1 MDRIHRL
8 FAKALQCSSEVKFI
22 KLWEQAERFMSV
34 WARAMN
40 YCYRNGIEVP
50 KEQEAER
57 KALEKAIRAC
67 GMEETSEA
75 FLPGILM
82 KIMTVPLL
90 RWTMEEVNGMPTRLR
105 MKTPTEIRRT
115 LARVANMALN
125 GEIDSKTANTIILAC
140 NAVLGSI
147 RTDEQ
152 QKKIDELEVILND
165 ITKKP

>member
-1 MDRIHRL
+1 
-8 FAKALQCSSEVKFI
+8 
-22 KLWEQAERFMSV
+22 
-34 WARAMN
+34 
-40 YCYRNGIEVP
+40 
-50 KEQEAER
+50 
-57 KALEKAIRAC
+57 
-67 GMEETSEA
+67 
-75 FLPGILM
+75 
-82 KIMTVPLL
+82 
-90 RWTMEEVNGMPTRLR
+90 MPTRLR

-115 LARVANMALN
+115 LCRVSNMALN